1 MKKKIL
7 ISIFTVL
14 LVLILINGKLLIYGL
29 QQGWGQLNIIR
40 KAVSITAILQDPNQP
55 DTLKAKLEYTLKVR
69 EYAMETLGLDESDNY
84 FSYYDQGGKPILW
97 NLSASEPF
105 ELKPYLWKFPFLGS
119 MPYKGFFEL
128 ERAKKER
135 DKLAKE
141 GYDTRI
147 RTVSGWSTL
156 GILKDPILSNM
167 LERSDGEL
175 AEVIIHEL
183 VHATIFIKDEIDFNE
198 NLASFIGEVGA
209 QQFLMDHYG
218 DSSQSLTEY
227 IQELEDSERFK
238 RYMLQGTTKLDSLY
252 LKILNE
258 PDSIRQ
264 QLKDVVISEIAS
276 NIDTVSFYNEKYKD
290 IFDKNLP
297 NNAYFMAF
305 LRYHSKSDSLKG
317 LLDGYDGDISHMIND
332 LKERYE

>member
-7 ISIFTVL
+7 ITIFVIAL
-14 LVLILINGKLLIYGL
+14 LLILVNGKLLIYGL
-29 QQGWGQLNIIR
+29 QQGWGQFNIIR
-40 KAVSITAILQDPNQP
+40 KAVPISDILQDANQP
-55 DTLKAKLEYTLKVR
+55 DSLKTKLEYTLKVR
-69 EYAMETLGLDESDNY
+69 EYAMEKLGLDESDNY
-84 FSYYDQGGKPILW
+84 FTYYDQGGKPILW
-97 NLSASEPF
+97 NLSASEPY

-135 DKLAKE
+135 DRLAKE

-183 VHATIFIKDEIDFNE
+183 VHATVFIKDEVDFNE
-198 NLASFIGEVGA
+198 NLASFIGEAGA
-209 QQFLMDHYG
+209 QQFLKDHYG
-218 DSSQSLTEY
+218 DSSRALTEY
-227 IQELEDSERFK
+227 IQELDDSERFK
-238 RYMLQGTTKLDSLY
+238 RYMLRGTQKLDSLY
-252 LKILNE
+252 AKIAAE
-258 PDSIRQ
+258 PDSIKHRA
-264 QLKDVVISEIAS
+264 KNSMIAEIAAEL
-276 NIDTVSFYNEKYKD
+276 DTVSFNNQKYKE
-290 IFDKNLP
+290 IFNKNLP

-305 LRYHSKSDSLKG
+305 LRYHSKSDSLKSI
-317 LLDGYDGDISHMIND
+317 LNDYDGNISRMIKD
-332 LKERYE
+332 LKKRYE

>member
-7 ISIFTVL
+7 ISIFAL
-14 LVLILINGKLLIYGL
+14 LAILIIVNIRMLIYGV
-29 QQGWGQLNIIR
+29 QQGWGQFNIIWN
-40 KAVSITAILQDPNQP
+40 AVPIADILDDPNQP
-55 DTLKAKLEYTLKVR
+55 DSLKTKLEFTLKVR
-69 EYAMETLGLDESDNY
+69 KYAVENLGLDESDNY
-84 FSYYDQGGKPILW
+84 FTYYDQGGKPILW

-105 ELKPYLWKFPFLGS
+105 ELEPYKWKFPFLGS

-135 DKLAKE
+135 DKLADE

-147 RTVSGWSTL
+147 RSVSGWSTL

-167 LERSDGEL
+167 VERGEGQL

-209 QQFLMDHYG
+209 QNFLKDELG
-218 DSSQSLTEY
+218 DSSAALIKY
-227 IQELEDSERFK
+227 IHELEDSDRLK
-238 RYMLQGTTKLDSLY
+238 RYMFAGTKKLDSLY
-252 LKILNE
+252 EEISEK
-258 PDSIRQ
+258 PDTIKQ
-264 QLKDVVISEIAS
+264 QLKDQLIIEIAD
-276 NIDTVSFYNEKYKD
+276 NLDTVSFNDNKYKD
-290 IFDKNLP
+290 IFEKSLP

-305 LRYHSKSDSLKG
+305 LRYHSKEDSLKNI
-317 LLDGYDGDISHMIND
+317 LDTFNGDISLMIKD
-332 LKERYE
+332 LKSRYE